1 MQERY
6 LGDIHDYFKF
16 LFLKFLST
24 QLNMKVGLNWYLV
37 NPAEIGPSE
46 LKKKDGEKR
55 KFLHDEELKLYD
67 NVIINEFKKFQ
78 KKKFRNLELFTN
90 ETHLKKYINFFN
102 EPIKFNNR
110 KKWLEQSLY
119 HHRHQQIIFLD
130 PDNGLAI
137 NKTGKNSM
145 KYVLTED
152 CKTYLQNN
160 KIIIFCQFQSFR
172 KKTFD
177 HLKYIFEN
185 LNECNIKT
193 SVPVIR
199 NRTGPNTFFISIKP
213 KQAKINLDSIFEKYS
228 LQYNKV
234 ELIKVI

>member
-55 KFLHDEELKLYD
+55 KFLYDEELNLYD
-67 NVIINEFKKFQ
+67 KVLIQEFKKFQ
-78 KKKFRNLELFTN
+78 KKQFRNLELFTY
-90 ETHLKKYINFFN
+90 ETHLKQYINFFN

-119 HHRHQQIIFLD
+119 HHRDEQIIFLD
-130 PDNGLAI
+130 PDNGFVI
-137 NKTGKNSM
+137 NKTGK
-145 KYVLTED
+145 
-152 CKTYLQNN
+152 
-160 KIIIFCQFQSFR
+160 
-172 KKTFD
+172 
-177 HLKYIFEN
+177 
-185 LNECNIKT
+185 
-193 SVPVIR
+193 
-199 NRTGPNTFFISIKP
+199 
-213 KQAKINLDSIFEKYS
+213 KINEVCFS
-228 LQYNKV
+228 
-234 ELIKVI
+234 